1 MFGHVLV
8 NVVLALIWCFLVE
21 DFTAPALIVGYVI
34 GMGVMFVSRRL
45 MGEVVF
51 FHKLGVFLKLVA
63 VFTRELL
70 VANVQ
75 VAWWILRPRL
85 QVQPALIQVP
95 IDLQT
100 DAAITALAGMISLT
114 PGTVTVDVAPD
125 RKSLSVHCLNVPDIA
140 ATKRSIKEL
149 FEQPLRELER

>member
-8 NVVLALIWCFLVE
+8 NVVLAVIWCFLVE
-21 DFTAPALIVGYVI
+21 EFTAPTFLVGYLI
-34 GMGVMFVSRRL
+34 AAGVLFLSRRL

-51 FHKLGVFLKLVA
+51 FHKLGVFLKLLV
-63 VFTRELL
+63 VFVRELV

-85 QVQPALIQVP
+85 RIQPALIRLP
-95 IDLQT
+95 IELKS

-125 RKSLSVHCLNVPDIA
+125 RRSLIVHCLNVPDIA
-140 ATKRSIKEL
+140 AAKRSIKQL
-149 FEQPLRELER
+149 FEQPLQELER

>member
-1 MFGHVLV
+1 MLGLLLI
-8 NVVLALIWCFLVE
+8 NVGLALIWCFLTE
-21 DFTAPALIVGYVI
+21 SFTAATFVI
-34 GMGVMFVSRRL
+34 GNVLAAGVLFLSRRL
-45 MGEVVF
+45 LGETVF
-51 FHKLGVFLKLVA
+51 FHKLGVFGKLVV
-63 VFTRELL
+63 VFAREIV
-70 VANVQ
+70 VANFQ

-85 QVQPALIQVP
+85 RIKPALIRVP
-95 IDLQT
+95 IELET

-125 RKSLSVHCLNVPDIA
+125 RRSLVVHCLNVPDIA